1 LIKDRQHRLGA
12 KGMDEILAHPFFA
25 GLDIVKYESYKV
37 TPPFMPEQ
45 DKDNLTQYFNVKTDE
60 FAMSDTYLPNSKQK
74 LIKDNQKAFAGFS
87 KLK

>member
-1 LIKDRQHRLGA
+1 
-12 KGMDEILAHPFFA
+12 
-25 GLDIVKYESYKV
+25 
-37 TPPFMPEQ
+37 MPEQ